1 MRMRRTIGLSLAL
14 LVASTA
20 AMAKQVHAVRDHP
33 APSTKSK
40 LATPTTASAKPS
52 GRHHHRHGKLA
63 ARTRHAGHARQHA
76 ARLPPPDEYIGPVQV
91 IGHREVGAAAWYGGR
106 HIGRRTAS
114 GERLD
119 AVHLTAA
126 HRSLPL
132 DSLVR
137 VTNLTNGRS
146 VVARINDR
154 GPVSHSLLIDVS
166 PGVADELDMKRA
178 GIVSVA
184 VEPVAPVSSSLRSL
198 ASLTAGR

>member
-1 MRMRRTIGLSLAL
+1 
-14 LVASTA
+14 
-20 AMAKQVHAVRDHP
+20 MAKQVHSGRDH
-33 APSTKSK
+33 AVPSTKSK
-40 LATPTTASAKPS
+40 PAKAITASPKTS
-52 GRHHHRHGKLA
+52 GRHRYALGTLA
-63 ARTRHAGHARQHA
+63 ARSHHAGHAHHQN

-91 IGHREVGAAAWYGGR
+91 IGQREVGAAAWYGGR

-132 DSLVR
+132 HSLVR

-146 VVARINDR
+146 VVARITDR
-154 GPVSHSLLIDVS
+154 GPVSQSLLIDVS
-166 PGVADELDMKRA
+166 PCVADELDMKRA

-184 VEPVAPVSSSLRSL
+184 VEPVAPAPSPPR
-198 ASLTAGR
+198 

>member
-14 LVASTA
+14 MVASTA
-20 AMAKQVHAVRDHP
+20 AMAKQVHAVRDDA

-40 LATPTTASAKPS
+40 TAKAVAATAKTS
-52 GRHHHRHGKLA
+52 GRHHHPHSKLA
-63 ARTRHAGHARQHA
+63 ARARLAAHTREHA
-76 ARLPPPDEYIGPVQV
+76 ARLPPPDEYIGPLQV
-91 IGHREVGAAAWYGGR
+91 IGQREVGAAAWYGGR

-146 VVARINDR
+146 AVVRITDR
-154 GPVSHSLLIDVS
+154 GPVSRSVLIDVS

-184 VEPVAPVSSSLRSL
+184 VEPVAPAPSRPENL
-198 ASLTAGR
+198 APMMAGR